1 MKSILLSVP
10 RKSDGRFFTISI
22 FFLIVLWRCFPT
34 IYCLVILTTNS
45 SWGKYLMDP
54 FHHLSVFICIYHFTI
69 CSFHRGPLA
78 FFDDVYPRAT
88 LCCIDLK
95 FHPLRLFL
103 LWQGTLLSG
112 EFGSQVWW
120 TRGSQACS
128 WSTRTDPAPR
138 PLLDSVEVIL
148 RDRSANQT

>member
-1 MKSILLSVP
+1 
-10 RKSDGRFFTISI
+10 
-22 FFLIVLWRCFPT
+22 
-34 IYCLVILTTNS
+34 
-45 SWGKYLMDP
+45 MDP

-112 EFGSQVWW
+112 EFGSQVRSGGPVVAKHA
-120 TRGSQACS
+120 RGPPG
-128 WSTRTDPAPR
+128 RTR
-138 PLLDSVEVIL
+138 PLDLYLIL
-148 RDRSANQT
+148 